1 MDLAEFYVACHPAL
15 SVTGVSGV
23 IERVQELPVKVIEI
37 LYETDAQWFKLITPS
52 QIKDDSARA
61 VEQILRSSM
70 PFDEVRET
78 PAFWNDLPEPQSN
91 IYEEQFHDFEGQF
104 PSTMRGLPHKAIW
117 TGLLSGHGFAAF
129 EPLLKSGFVT
139 SSLVPFL
146 VEKLGC
152 EVSSNLG
159 GTIVYLA
166 TNVSQA
172 VIDAAIETLE
182 NLLSL
187 ASRMADNV
195 FHFIH
200 SGKDRLSFRYLSHLG
215 LSRSTYGTPHHV
227 QAAVSIRAA
236 SKVGMKWVS
245 DETVYHCHDMIKV
258 DEGFRGFRDN
268 PTDSRPSP
276 RLGQTRSAVSST
288 SSGSQVF
295 SLFDIAAAV
304 DQVSLTDTE
313 SMYACPTSE
322 TRSLLDDDLHFLAE
336 IDKKR
341 KTKTAFVRMQPEGK
355 TSASI
360 KDQLASMCSVLTV
373 LPGHVQ
379 VKLHFGR
386 ICVPNLD
393 SSRVDLGNGPHWK
406 KSDLLQGLHDTQ
418 PEMIFSSILTV
429 LGQEADIIAGTNLP
443 QHKRAWVPTSN
454 NSTFQMECSY
464 KEQSFTVLVDV
475 EDLSFKCR
483 SSRREVGCT
492 YIHCP
497 EHAWDMKVTVDQ
509 ADLLDQSE
517 FHAALGRDIVNSL
530 QRFQTAERVEV
541 PHFVTSL
548 CRMQVADFSH
558 AVIPDSVLSVSR
570 VQKFVC
576 ANPRGSGTRP
586 WCASKRQKDRCPG
599 SYYTAD
605 IQSAKLNESL
615 EANSTLALGGQI
627 KAEDGTWSGDLLK
640 SALTVI
646 SVLNDV
652 GNYNDNS
659 ERANLTFRD
668 GSAEARKR
676 EESYVFW

>member
-1 MDLAEFYVACHPAL
+1 
-15 SVTGVSGV
+15 
-23 IERVQELPVKVIEI
+23 
-37 LYETDAQWFKLITPS
+37 
-52 QIKDDSARA
+52 
-61 VEQILRSSM
+61 
-70 PFDEVRET
+70 
-78 PAFWNDLPEPQSN
+78 
-91 IYEEQFHDFEGQF
+91 
-104 PSTMRGLPHKAIW
+104 
-117 TGLLSGHGFAAF
+117 
-129 EPLLKSGFVT
+129 
-139 SSLVPFL
+139 
-146 VEKLGC
+146 
-152 EVSSNLG
+152 
-159 GTIVYLA
+159 
-166 TNVSQA
+166 
-172 VIDAAIETLE
+172 
-182 NLLSL
+182 
-187 ASRMADNV
+187 
-195 FHFIH
+195 
-200 SGKDRLSFRYLSHLG
+200 
-215 LSRSTYGTPHHV
+215 
-227 QAAVSIRAA
+227 
-236 SKVGMKWVS
+236 MKWVS

-258 DEGFRGFRDN
+258 DEGFKGFRDN

-276 RLGQTRSAVSST
+276 RLEQTRSAVSST

-295 SLFDIAAAV
+295 SLFDTAAAV

-341 KTKTAFVRMQPEGK
+341 VSQLRNTDCCLLTSPAQKTKTAFVRMQPEGK
-355 TSASI
+355 TRASI

-379 VKLHFGR
+379 VKLRFGR

-406 KSDLLQGLHDTQ
+406 KSDLLQELHDTQ

-443 QHKRAWVPTSN
+443 QHKRAWVPMSN
-454 NSTFQMECSY
+454 KSTFQMECAY
-464 KEQSFTVLVDV
+464 KEQSFTVLVDA

-483 SSRREVGCT
+483 SPRREVGCT

-530 QRFQTAERVEV
+530 LRFQTAKRVEV

-548 CRMQVADFSH
+548 CKMQVADFSH

-576 ANPRGSGTRP
+576 ANARGSGTRP

-605 IQSAKLNESL
+605 IQSARLNESL
-615 EANSTLALGGQI
+615 EANSNLALGGQT

-652 GNYNDNS
+652 GSYNDNS
-659 ERANLTFRD
+659 ERANLRFRD
-668 GSAEARKR
+668 GSVEARKR